1 MLTEA
6 EWTAL
11 GLSVRVAALALAIVL
26 PPTLALGYVLARYR
40 FPGRDAIAA
49 LTLMPLVLPPVV
61 TGYLLLIVLGPNAP
75 LGQLFEA
82 AGLPL
87 AFRWTGA
94 AVAAAVMALPLIL
107 RPIRL
112 SFEAVDRRLVDA
124 SRTLGASRLRAFVTV
139 TLPLALP
146 GILAGCIL
154 GFAKAFGEFGA
165 TITFAANIPG
175 ETRTLSLAIYT
186 ALQVPLGED
195 TAWRLTLVAL
205 AVSITTVLVAE
216 WITLRL
222 SRLTR
227 GE

>member
-11 GLSVRVAALALAIVL
+11 GLSVRVALLALAIIL
-26 PPTLALGYVLARYR
+26 PPTLALGYALARYR
-40 FPGRDAIAA
+40 FPGRDVIAA
-49 LTLMPLVLPPVV
+49 LSLMPLVMPPVV
-61 TGYLLLIVLGPNAP
+61 TGYLLLLALGPTSP
-75 LGQLFEA
+75 IGSWLDA

-124 SRTLGASRLRAFVTV
+124 SRTLGASRLRAFLTV
-139 TLPLALP
+139 TLPLATP
-146 GILAGCIL
+146 GILAGAVL

-175 ETRTLSLAIYT
+175 ETRTLALAIHT
-186 ALQVPLGED
+186 ALQTPQGES

-205 AVSITTVLVAE
+205 VVSLLTVLAAE

-222 SRLTR
+222 SRLAR